1 MPNSNSTDYLEDK
14 NSAFPANNPTVI
26 VTLLGE
32 YLFKKTWFPLCTKT
46 WNLAK
51 LSHPIYI
58 INDGTLSEESKE
70 QIASMGFI
78 LAPEIDVNAVVN
90 FSLSNYPAIREL
102 RQKCIFFKK
111 LIDISLFF
119 TDKKILYLDSDV
131 VFTRRFIL
139 PGDAPS
145 LLFCIDEIPG
155 YAGSWQVPLRYPI
168 VTGFNA
174 GFIYFDP
181 AILDL
186 NYLDYIAH
194 HYLLKTKNIF
204 WLEQTCWAL
213 LAARIE
219 NKGIFEGQDA
229 CVIGGLKKRTP
240 AEIRLNQT
248 TYFRRYDGLADLQTI
263 ELLIGDAAVVHFAG
277 SAKTWIEP
285 IYQKIINNY
294 DHEEVSPLKWKKVEN
309 ASYKERLFIGA
320 RMALK
325 G

>member
-1 MPNSNSTDYLEDK
+1 MLHSNKTNYLENQ
-14 NSAFPANNPTVI
+14 NSALPANNQTII

-32 YLFKKTWFPLCTKT
+32 YLFKKTWFPLCTET

-58 INDGTLSEESKE
+58 INDGTLTRESKE
-70 QIASMGFI
+70 KIASLGFI
-78 LAPEIDVNAVVN
+78 LAPEIDINTAVNS
-90 FSLSNYPAIREL
+90 SLSNYPAIREL
-102 RQKCIFFKK
+102 REKSILFKK
-111 LIDISLFF
+111 LIDTSLFF
-119 TDKKILYLDSDV
+119 SDKKILFVDSDV

-139 PGDAPS
+139 PSDAPA

-155 YAGSWQVPLRYPI
+155 YGGSWQVPLRHPI
-168 VTGFNA
+168 VTALNS
-174 GFIYFDP
+174 GFIYFEP
-181 AILDL
+181 AILDV

-194 HYLLKTKNIF
+194 NYLLRTKNIW

-213 LAARIE
+213 LAARIK
-219 NKGIFEGQDA
+219 NKGIFEGKDA

-248 TYFRRYDGLADLQTI
+248 TYFRRYNGVYDLQTI
-263 ELLIGDAAVVHFAG
+263 ELLIADAAVVHFAG

-285 IYQKIINNY
+285 IYHKIIDNY

-309 ASYKERLFIGA
+309 ASYKERLLIGA
-320 RMALK
+320 RMAIK